1 MVDAGQYF
9 TINRARQYGKTTT
22 LHALT
27 KYLKTEYV
35 VVSLDFQMMSTS
47 KFKDENSFSSAFAK
61 MFIREMEASE
71 GSVSQPVKQLKRAV
85 SEKKEETEL
94 PELFEYLSEICG
106 VSSRPIR
113 RLRKMIFTELL
124 CRTGISSYGRD
135 ALRPIINGT
144 GNYYI
149 EARTRNLE
157 RTDVSVDYRGE
168 Q

>member
-94 PELFEYLSEICG
+94 PDLN
-106 VSSRPIR
+106 
-113 RLRKMIFTELL
+113 T
-124 CRTGISSYGRD
+124 
-135 ALRPIINGT
+135 
-144 GNYYI
+144 
-149 EARTRNLE
+149 
-157 RTDVSVDYRGE
+157 
-168 Q
+168 